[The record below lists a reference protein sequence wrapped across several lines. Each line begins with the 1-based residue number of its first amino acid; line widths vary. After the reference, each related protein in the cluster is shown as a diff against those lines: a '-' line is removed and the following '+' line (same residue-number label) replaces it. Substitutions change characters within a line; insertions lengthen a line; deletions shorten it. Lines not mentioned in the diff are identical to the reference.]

1 MIALLEVLAAEL
13 RDQAVKLGYWVRPYD
28 QLLDR
33 RRWRCQPDGH
43 AAQAPAVA
51 AITAA
56 LRDGTLRLPELTP
69 EQIERQQAIR
79 DRRHP

>member
-1 MIALLEVLAAEL
+1 MDPVIALLEVLAAEA
-13 RDQAVKLGYWVRPYD
+13 RYQTRRARTAAGYWIRPYD

-33 RRWRCQPDGH
+33 RRWRWQPDGH

-56 LRDGTLRLPELTP
+56 LRDGTLRLPDKPTEP
-69 EQIERQQAIR
+69 G
-79 DRRHP
+79 P